1 MPTIH
6 PTQRRH
12 RVLPVLL
19 ALLAACLGMAVSLAH
34 AQAAP
39 TVLLSDSFNTEHAGV
54 GSAEYSGFANFSA
67 ANVDLLAPGYFY
79 NLCELAGG
87 STSCIDME
95 GSGNGTLTTLT
106 AYDLAPGTVTMQ
118 FDLAGDQRGRSGN
131 SVTASLVSVFGEVLF
146 SESFALA
153 SDADFTTFTRTISLG
168 SATQARL
175 RFQSGGPADSMGM
188 LLDNVV
194 LSAGGDVAPGPVPP
208 VPEPSTWALFAGGL
222 LAVGSILR
230 RRNEAER
237 R

>member
-6 PTQRRH
+6 PTQRRR
-12 RVLPVLL
+12 RVLPILL
-19 ALLAACLGMAVSLAH
+19 ALLAACLGMALSVAH

-39 TVLLSDSFNTEHAGV
+39 TVLLSDNFDTEHASV

-87 STSCIDME
+87 SSTCLDME
-95 GSGNGTLTTLT
+95 GSGNGSLTTLT

-146 SESFALA
+146 SETFALA
-153 SDADFTTFTRTISLG
+153 SDADFTTFTRTVTLG

-175 RFQSGGPADSMGM
+175 GFLSSGPADSMGM

-194 LSAGGDVAPGPVPP
+194 LSAGGDVIAAP

-230 RRNEAER
+230 RRGQQDQR
-237 R
+237 